1 MPATFPSASEERTSV
16 ATMEGEH
23 RDAMMEAQHTHFLSI
38 IREGIR
44 PRVGLEEGLRAL
56 YVAEAMIRSTYS
68 GSWEPVQ
75 VRD

>member
-1 MPATFPSASEERTSV
+1 
-16 ATMEGEH
+16 MEGEH

-56 YVAEAMIRSTYS
+56 YVAEAMIRSTHS
-68 GSWEPVQ
+68 GSWESVQ
-75 VRD
+75 GRN